1 MPRGTERAEHCA
13 LNYRWFLLIPA
24 VLIVAPQLVTRSAG
38 GDPLFGDAAWVN
50 RGVRIAALCTLVVL
64 AAYLYFKPGSAA

>member
-1 MPRGTERAEHCA
+1 M
-13 LNYRWFLLIPA
+13 NYRWFLLIPA

-38 GDPLFGDAAWVN
+38 GDPLFGDGSDEAWVN